1 MDEQLKNDSV
11 RLVRVLWNVWRTLW
25 WWVFVIVVIFFIS
38 RLFFS

>member
-11 RLVRVLWNVWRTLW
+11 RLVRVLWNAWRTIW
-25 WWVFVIVVIFFIS
+25 WWVFVLVVIFLIS